1 MGLGMTGSAQQGHSL
16 KLASGALVLG
26 GMMWGL
32 YWIPVRYFVDQ
43 GLEGAWPGIVMYSAA
58 LLFLLPL
65 LWRDRHGLARRWQD
79 LMFSGMF
86 TGAAFGLFTISLVY
100 TDVVRAILLFY
111 LTPVWGT
118 ILGRVFLGERL
129 TRARVL
135 GLISGLGGMAIVL
148 GSGHGIPWPSNVG
161 DWAALVSG
169 MAWAVG
175 TLGLYRSSGISVPG
189 QVFAFITG
197 ALLLSLISLVFSA
210 GGVQEQSAIV
220 VGVLPIAILSVL
232 YTLPMIFLTIWPATL
247 LTPARVGLLLMSE
260 VVVGL
265 VSAAVFSGEPFGL
278 REATGAVLIVS
289 AAVLEIARG

>member
-1 MGLGMTGSAQQGHSL
+1 MTGSAQQGHSL

-118 ILGRVFLGERL
+118 ILGRVFLGEHL
-129 TRARVL
+129 TRTRVL
-135 GLISGLGGMAIVL
+135 GLICGLGGMAIVL
-148 GSGHGIPWPSNVG
+148 GSGQGIPWPSNVG

-189 QVFAFITG
+189 QVFAFIAG
-197 ALLLSLISLVFSA
+197 ALMLSLISLVFSA
-210 GGVQEQSAIV
+210 GGVQEQSAI

-265 VSAAVFSGEPFGL
+265 ISAAVFSGEPFGL

>member
-1 MGLGMTGSAQQGHSL
+1 MTGSAQQGHSL

-65 LWRDRHGLARRWQD
+65 LWRGRHGLARRWQD

-118 ILGRVFLGERL
+118 ILGRVFLGEHL
-129 TRARVL
+129 TRTRVL
-135 GLISGLGGMAIVL
+135 GLICGLGGMAIVL
-148 GSGHGIPWPSNVG
+148 GGGQGIPWPSNVG

-189 QVFAFITG
+189 QVFAFIAG
-197 ALLLSLISLVFSA
+197 ALMLSLISLVFSA
-210 GGVQEQSAIV
+210 GGVQEQSAI

-265 VSAAVFSGEPFGL
+265 ISAAVFSGEPFGL

>member
-65 LWRDRHGLARRWQD
+65 LWRGRHGLARRWQD

-118 ILGRVFLGERL
+118 ILGRVFLGEHL
-129 TRARVL
+129 TRTRVL
-135 GLISGLGGMAIVL
+135 GLICGLGGMAIVL
-148 GSGHGIPWPSNVG
+148 GGGQGIPWPSNVG

-189 QVFAFITG
+189 QVFAFIAG
-197 ALLLSLISLVFSA
+197 ALMLSLISLVFSA
-210 GGVQEQSAIV
+210 GGVQEQSAI

-265 VSAAVFSGEPFGL
+265 ISAAVFSGEPFGL